1 MDKVTYSLV
10 VGRYTGLDL
19 ELSFKDHYHEVLDT
33 FDGLFGYIF
42 DHLASD
48 YKPELAAIRAQVRQ
62 PECIHA
68 HGPPT
73 AVPCVARLPPA
84 FPS

>member
-1 MDKVTYSLV
+1 MDKVTCSVV

-48 YKPELAAIRAQVRQ
+48 YKPELAAIRAQVSRQ
-62 PECIHA
+62 YIH
-68 HGPPT
+68 T
-73 AVPCVARLPPA
+73 YNT
-84 FPS
+84 